1 MRPRIDGS
9 NSFVKAMEDA
19 ISTFRGAAKKTFE
32 FTKPGELFKGEND
45 TTGTKFSEIIQN
57 SALFSRN

>member
-19 ISTFRGAAKKTFE
+19 ITTFRGAAKKTFE

-45 TTGTKFSEIIQN
+45 TTGTKFSEII
-57 SALFSRN
+57 